1 MSAHRGILLVDSHRV
16 FRRMVREVIA
26 RHCPGIT
33 VIEALDREDAL
44 RKLKRHRPGLI
55 FTDIDIRGCRVLDLL
70 QRMRR
75 VHPDGVI
82 VVLTSYDLPE
92 YREAA
97 LACGAHHFI
106 SKSASNGSTIVNI
119 VEAELFKPAWSRKK
133 KERRPT
139 MTSRDEYQQLAEA
152 KLEEIVAKIQQL
164 KAQAKQGDAKVRIE
178 IERSIDQLQDRKA
191 AVENKLGDLKNAGE
205 NAFGELKAGVE
216 TAMNEM
222 KSAVEEATAKF
233 KS

>member
-1 MSAHRGILLVDSHRV
+1 
-16 FRRMVREVIA
+16 
-26 RHCPGIT
+26 
-33 VIEALDREDAL
+33 
-44 RKLKRHRPGLI
+44 
-55 FTDIDIRGCRVLDLL
+55 
-70 QRMRR
+70 
-75 VHPDGVI
+75 
-82 VVLTSYDLPE
+82 
-92 YREAA
+92 
-97 LACGAHHFI
+97 
-106 SKSASNGSTIVNI
+106 
-119 VEAELFKPAWSRKK
+119 
-133 KERRPT
+133 